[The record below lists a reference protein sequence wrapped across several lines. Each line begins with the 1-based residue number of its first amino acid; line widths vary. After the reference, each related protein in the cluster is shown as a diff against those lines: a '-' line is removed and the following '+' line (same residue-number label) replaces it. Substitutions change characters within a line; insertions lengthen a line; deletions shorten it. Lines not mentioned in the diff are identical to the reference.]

1 MSKGAMWNKWDLH
14 IHSPVT
20 TSNNEFEG
28 KNIEDKWDRY
38 IEEIEKLDDVK
49 VLGITDYYSI
59 DGYLHMIDCQYKC
72 NTLYLCCIKDLCRCF
87 ISETL
92 AGSIIY
98 YSNNSIKLFLTYRR
112 KIKPFR
118 IKLS

>member
-1 MSKGAMWNKWDLH
+1 MYELAMSLLNQYVEIYTYLSKDKLYGEIIVATPYEIVLLRRHIDNAPNKNSSL
-14 IHSPVT
+14 
-20 TSNNEFEG
+20 
-28 KNIEDKWDRY
+28 Y
-38 IEEIEKLDDVK
+38 IPLNSVIYK
-49 VLGITDYYSI
+49 
-59 DGYLHMIDCQYKC
+59 IDCQYKC